1 MCLNGSRLQK
11 SGTWKVWITHDPTR
25 VRVSR
30 VCKIPPYI
38 DYKLDFGNQNTVM
51 KSKVLLIEDAW
62 IRDRLTVIH
71 DSLRQDCF
79 VKEFFIRKIT
89 WLYTFLVHFAV
100 VLAQSF
106 VGNLRK
112 TKLSFKI
119 EV

>member
-11 SGTWKVWITHDPTR
+11 SGTWKAWITHDPTR

-62 IRDRLTVIH
+62 IRDRLTLIH

-79 VKEFFIRKIT
+79 VKEFFYSENNVAI
-89 WLYTFLVHFAV
+89 HFSGSLCSSPGAE
-100 VLAQSF
+100 F
-106 VGNLRK
+106 CR
-112 TKLSFKI
+112 
-119 EV
+119 